1 MISVLVA
8 VLIGCGVATLLFPG
22 TAEVTGALGVVLAT
36 SASGSIFLR
45 GARKLEGRERL
56 AWSGV
61 GAAVLGSS
69 LGVLTMAVVSSS
81 GVEVPA
87 FGPLDTFFIVSYVV
101 LSVSIVAL
109 PHTAGRWSIRALA
122 MVDGLV
128 GAVALATVAWV
139 WVLSGY
145 LDLLAG
151 APAGQRVIAMAYPIL
166 DVAILISLLL
176 LSVRRS
182 NYWFDRRLLLLSIG
196 LVFQIVADLAFAAN
210 GVGELF
216 EDAQPIYVLY
226 LTATAFF
233 LASASIV
240 HVKPT
245 VRKFADRPTRWT
257 TLVAPY
263 GAALLMVSGLVW
275 DAITGELGHLPLLA
289 VATVVVV
296 LLTIARQA
304 ISIRE
309 YRYRVDDDRQ
319 NLVSSISHELRTP
332 LTSMYGMLELLR
344 AGEVVLSDDEKKEF
358 LETATSQAR
367 YMGRIVSDLIL
378 LARDRDETIHIVPSP
393 YQLDRL
399 IREAVD
405 RVEGNDVVELRV
417 PALTVVVVDRAR
429 FEQAIA
435 NLVGNAVK
443 YGNGRV
449 LVTAAQGEDV
459 LIEVHD
465 NGPGVPTKY
474 ELVIWNRFE
483 RGPRKLDS
491 RVPGSGN
498 GLAIVARVAKAHG
511 GGAGYRRS
519 EILGGSCFF
528 MSMPAAPTRSEIAR
542 IGADAAPLVI
552 AI

>member
-1 MISVLVA
+1 MISALVA
-8 VLIGCGVATLLFPG
+8 VVIGCGVATLLFPG
-22 TAEVTGALGVVLAT
+22 TSEITGTFGVVLAT
-36 SASGSIFLR
+36 SASGIIFLR

-61 GAAVLGSS
+61 GAAILGAS
-69 LGVLTMAVVSSS
+69 LGVLTMVVVSSS
-81 GVEVPA
+81 GVDLPA

-101 LSVSIVAL
+101 LCVSIVAL

-145 LDLLAG
+145 FDLLAS

-196 LVFQIVADLAFAAN
+196 LVFQVLADLAFAAN

-216 EDAQPIYVLY
+216 EDAQPVYTLY
-226 LTATAFF
+226 LAATVFF

-240 HVKPT
+240 HVKPI

-257 TLVAPY
+257 TLIAPY

-275 DAITGELGHLPLLA
+275 NAITGELGHLPLLA

-296 LLTIARQA
+296 VLTIARQA

-358 LETATSQAR
+358 LETATYQAR

-378 LARDRDETIHIVPSP
+378 LARDRDDTIHIVPSP
-393 YQLDRL
+393 YELDRL

-405 RVEGNDVVELRV
+405 RVEGNEVVELRV
-417 PALTVVVVDRAR
+417 PALTVVVDRAR

-435 NLVGNAVK
+435 NLVANAVK

-449 LVTAAQGEDV
+449 LVTATQGEDV

>member
-1 MISVLVA
+1 
-8 VLIGCGVATLLFPG
+8 
-22 TAEVTGALGVVLAT
+22 
-36 SASGSIFLR
+36 
-45 GARKLEGRERL
+45 
-56 AWSGV
+56 
-61 GAAVLGSS
+61 
-69 LGVLTMAVVSSS
+69 
-81 GVEVPA
+81 
-87 FGPLDTFFIVSYVV
+87 
-101 LSVSIVAL
+101 
-109 PHTAGRWSIRALA
+109 
-122 MVDGLV
+122 
-128 GAVALATVAWV
+128 
-139 WVLSGY
+139 
-145 LDLLAG
+145 
-151 APAGQRVIAMAYPIL
+151 
-166 DVAILISLLL
+166 LL

-196 LVFQIVADLAFAAN
+196 LVFQILADVAFAVN

-216 EDAQPIYVLY
+216 KDAQPIYVLY
-226 LTATAFF
+226 LAATVFF

-240 HVKPT
+240 HLKPR
-245 VRKFADRPTRWT
+245 VREFADRPTNWI
-257 TLVAPY
+257 TLIAPY

-275 DAITGELGHLPLLA
+275 NAIRGELGHLPLLA

-296 LLTIARQA
+296 VLTIARQA

-344 AGEVVLSDDEKKEF
+344 AGEVVLSDEEKKEF
-358 LETATSQAR
+358 LDTATSQAR

-378 LARDRDETIHIVPSP
+378 LARDRDDTIHVVPSP
-393 YQLDRL
+393 CKLDRL

-405 RVEGNDVVELRV
+405 RVEGKEVVEVRV
-417 PALTVVVVDRAR
+417 PALTVVVDRAR

-449 LVTAAQGEDV
+449 LVTATQGEDV

-511 GGAGYRRS
+511 GGSGYRRS

-528 MSMPAAPTRSEIAR
+528 MSMPAATTRSEIAR